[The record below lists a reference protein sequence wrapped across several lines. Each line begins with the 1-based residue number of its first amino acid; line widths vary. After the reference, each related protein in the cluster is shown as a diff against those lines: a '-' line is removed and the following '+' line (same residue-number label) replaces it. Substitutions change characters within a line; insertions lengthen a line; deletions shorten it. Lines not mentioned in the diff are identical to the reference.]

1 MRTFRALKSA
11 CTVLLRCLCCIV
23 PGIVMLSWPRQVAS
37 VLYICSVG
45 VFLASALIDLI
56 EWIGHKPRW
65 DAVGRRECFSM
76 LGNAILVLVLA
87 CFPVKV
93 LSLLPLIFGIWI
105 VFNALIKTVTFV
117 ELQKNRVQGRLL
129 ALLSALISYG
139 FGLTFVLHPTMHI
152 ASVIQVAG
160 IYLILYGAT
169 NLGDVFRELLPRKK
183 TSARGFRM
191 PLPVWLAALIPYNMI
206 RRVNDLIEGDLTHK
220 AHPGD
225 QVYDGQKE
233 DTPPDLEVFVHVA
246 PEGSSMFGHVDICF
260 EGTVLTYGCYD
271 DRTKWLLTALG
282 EGHLII
288 IDDRDS
294 YIPFCIKE
302 SNKTI
307 FGFGLRLTEEQKQSV
322 RKQIGLL
329 TPLLI
334 RWYPDGQLA
343 AMGKPNRGAVDDYA
357 SRLYEATGARFYK
370 FRSGRFKT
378 YFVLGTN
385 CVLLADRLIGASG
398 SDIIH
403 VSGIITPGTYYDYL
417 NRQYLLQNSN
427 VISRHAYTMGN
438 QREQIAKVE
447 SRLKRWHKQ

>member
-1 MRTFRALKSA
+1 MRTLRALKSA
-11 CTVLLRCLCCIV
+11 CVVLLRCLCCIV
-23 PGIVMLSWPRQVAS
+23 PGVVMLAWPQQVAS

-45 VFLASALIDLI
+45 AFVTFFLIDLI
-56 EWIGHKPRW
+56 EFIGYKPRW
-65 DAVGRRECFSM
+65 DKKSWREFFSM
-76 LGNAILVLVLA
+76 LGNAAVVLVLV
-87 CFPVKV
+87 CFPVRV
-93 LSLLPLIFGIWI
+93 MSLLPLLFGIWI
-105 VFNALIKTVTFV
+105 VFNAMLKTVTFV
-117 ELQKNRVQGRLL
+117 ELQKNRVEGRLL
-129 ALLSALISYG
+129 ALISALVSYG
-139 FGLTFVLHPTMHI
+139 FGLAFVLQPSMRI
-152 ASVIQVAG
+152 ASVVQVAG
-160 IYLILYGAT
+160 AYLILYGAT

-183 TSARGFRM
+183 SNKRGFRM

-206 RRVNDLIEGDLTHK
+206 RRVNDLIEGDLTHR
-220 AHPGD
+220 AHPRGEA
-225 QVYDGQKE
+225 YDGQKE

-246 PEGSSMFGHVDICF
+246 PDGSSMFGHVDICF

-271 DRTKWLLTALG
+271 DRTKWFLTALG

-288 IDDRDS
+288 VDDRS
-294 YIPFCIKE
+294 NYIPFCIKE

-307 FGFGLRLTEEQKQSV
+307 FGFGLRLTEAQKQSV

-334 RWYPDGQLA
+334 RWYPDGQLE

-403 VSGIITPGTYYDYL
+403 VSGVITPGTYYDYL

-438 QREQIAKVE
+438 QKEQIAKVE